1 MKRAWLSR
9 FYLLF
14 YLFLSFLLTIHSWG
28 NITIYQHPHH
38 KIHPLS
44 THPQEE
50 KEQHEEVGILAV
62 TGNQTN
68 PAPLP
73 QWELDVLYD
82 LYNSTQ
88 GEYWIWTGVPWNFSE
103 SNANPC
109 SEDWEGVTCLEA
121 SSKSVNGSDSC
132 AEHVYSIILSNNN
145 MTGSLPSSLGQLEQ
159 MRNLGVT
166 SNIDLIGSIP
176 SSPLKYVN
184 ISTNLF
190 SGDTSPLS
198 SLENM
203 VILDISFNGLT
214 GPFRACENMS
224 KLLWLFLRGNELSG
238 SLSGVFTSI
247 STPSLYYLDLSNNR
261 FSGPF
266 PWLNTLAAVQNCFT
280 GTLSSDI
287 CNTSKLEVL
296 ALDGLSAA
304 PSCRRATVTLSD
316 GLSSSWVP
324 SYIMG
329 KHVVHGSL
337 PSCLFQ
343 ELSVLATLHLSGNNL
358 EGSIPEL
365 LDSSS
370 LTDLSLSHNELTG
383 TVPES
388 IQSNAW
394 INLDLSFNKLT
405 GTLKS
410 SSWSSSLRNGSIALE
425 INRLSGKIPSSYY
438 DMSDVDVLRGNIFSC
453 GEDGESDEESLPPND
468 PYKSQYGCGSVTLN
482 VSLLVWVSVVGGL
495 LLLGVCV
502 WVCLSRRRS
511 RQGDQEVSGR
521 ELELE
526 KEKEK
531 EAVYGEGTEV
541 SEAEGKSLR
550 EGVMKEEV
558 LGVGGRWSCCEGG
571 LDKVEVLLKFESI
584 EDDKVGPEHRR
595 WWSW

>member
-1 MKRAWLSR
+1 MTSLILLAIGYN
-9 FYLLF
+9 FYHGTLPADIGQLTNLRYFTVDLTGCSGNLPVSFSNLTNLLAVG
-14 YLFLSFLLTIHSWG
+14 LNSNFLS
-28 NITIYQHPHH
+28 
-38 KIHPLS
+38 
-44 THPQEE
+44 
-50 KEQHEEVGILAV
+50 
-62 TGNQTN
+62 
-68 PAPLP
+68 
-73 QWELDVLYD
+73 
-82 LYNSTQ
+82 
-88 GEYWIWTGVPWNFSE
+88 
-103 SNANPC
+103 
-109 SEDWEGVTCLEA
+109 
-121 SSKSVNGSDSC
+121 
-132 AEHVYSIILSNNN
+132 
-145 MTGSLPSSLGQLEQ
+145 GSLSALSISSSHLE
-159 MRNLGVT
+159 
-166 SNIDLIGSIP
+166 
-176 SSPLKYVN
+176 YVN
-184 ISTNLF
+184 ISSNLF
-190 SGDTSPLS
+190 TGDTSPLS

-224 KLLWLFLRGNELSG
+224 NLLWLFLRGNELSG
-238 SLSGVFTSI
+238 SLSGVFTSV

-266 PWLNTLAAVQNCFT
+266 PWSDLSQLTMLNTLAAVQNCFT

-287 CNTSKLEVL
+287 CKASKLEVL

-329 KHVVHGSL
+329 KHAVHGSL

-358 EGSIPEL
+358 KGSIPEL

-453 GEDGESDEESLPPND
+453 GEAGESDEESLPPND

-482 VSLLVWVSVVGGL
+482 VSLLEYGYVFVYKY
-495 LLLGVCV
+495 LLLGVV
-502 WVCLSRRRS
+502 HPV
-511 RQGDQEVSGR
+511 
-521 ELELE
+521 
-526 KEKEK
+526 
-531 EAVYGEGTEV
+531 
-541 SEAEGKSLR
+541 
-550 EGVMKEEV
+550 
-558 LGVGGRWSCCEGG
+558 
-571 LDKVEVLLKFESI
+571 
-584 EDDKVGPEHRR
+584 
-595 WWSW
+595 